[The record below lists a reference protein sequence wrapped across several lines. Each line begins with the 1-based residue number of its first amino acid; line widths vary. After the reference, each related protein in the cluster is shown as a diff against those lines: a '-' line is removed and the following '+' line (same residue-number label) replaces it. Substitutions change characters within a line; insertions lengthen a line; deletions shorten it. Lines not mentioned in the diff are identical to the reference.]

1 MCNIL
6 IQKMKRWREELLNK
20 KWTYMKEK
28 LLRKLLTGKKV
39 KELRTLG
46 VLLHIGSNV
55 NGKMI

>member
-1 MCNIL
+1 
-6 IQKMKRWREELLNK
+6 MKRWREELLNK